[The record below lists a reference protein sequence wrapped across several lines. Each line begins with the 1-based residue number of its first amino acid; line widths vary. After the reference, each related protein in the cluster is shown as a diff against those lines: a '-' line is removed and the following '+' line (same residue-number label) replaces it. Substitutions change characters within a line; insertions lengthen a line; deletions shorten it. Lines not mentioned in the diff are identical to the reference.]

1 MIEKVVADS
10 GNECQHSGSILSD
23 QQNNKVK
30 PAVVRKKLVKKSLKK
45 TYPVHTSNG
54 KSKASYDR
62 LSNSICKKAKI
73 NGKLS
78 YSSVQSEN
86 DCDASSSVPSLA
98 SNLSGDGKINDEI
111 ISRVVCFHKNPLIF
125 FQSWTHQKLFIS
137 QLMRNHALTL
147 LKKNVMQMKMF
158 HQVFPVTKQMFFN
171 LPYAFPL
178 SLVSLPT

>member
-1 MIEKVVADS
+1 
-10 GNECQHSGSILSD
+10 LSD

-45 TYPVHTSNG
+45 TYPVHTTNG
-54 KSKASYDR
+54 KSKASSFDR

-98 SNLSGDGKINDEI
+98 SNFSGEGKRNDSI
-111 ISRVVCFHKNPLIF
+111 KIYLIYFTKYFSSFRVGLV
-125 FQSWTHQKLFIS
+125 
-137 QLMRNHALTL
+137 RNCSD
-147 LKKNVMQMKMF
+147 
-158 HQVFPVTKQMFFN
+158 P
-171 LPYAFPL
+171 
-178 SLVSLPT
+178 S

>member
-98 SNLSGDGKINDEI
+98 SNLSGDGKISDEI
-111 ISRVVCFHKNPLIF
+111 ISRVVHFYKKSPFFSRVGLIR
-125 FQSWTHQKLFIS
+125 SCS
-137 QLMRNHALTL
+137 D
-147 LKKNVMQMKMF
+147 
-158 HQVFPVTKQMFFN
+158 P
-171 LPYAFPL
+171 
-178 SLVSLPT
+178 S